1 MGKPAVTEDDERWAH
16 RFLRLTVPFEALSSC
31 VRAAVTAT
39 ARALAP
45 RLRPPPERTRID
57 FKRRAAGDFDD

>member
-1 MGKPAVTEDDERWAH
+1 MARPEVTEDDERWAH
-16 RFLRLTVPFEALSSC
+16 RFLCLSVPFEALSSC

-45 RLRPPPERTRID
+45 RLRRRATPAPID
-57 FKRRAAGDFDD
+57 FKRRAAGDIDD

>member
-1 MGKPAVTEDDERWAH
+1 MGKPAITEDDERWAH
-16 RFLRLTVPFEALSSC
+16 RFLRLTVPFEALSNC
-31 VRAAVTAT
+31 VRAAVKAT

-45 RLRPPPERTRID
+45 RLRPPPEPTPID